1 MNKTVSNALILDG
14 SREDDREAKVA
25 RESILTELE
34 KAGIKSSC
42 YVLRDQEIAS
52 CTGCFNCWTKTPGVC
67 AINDVQRQIDNDMAK
82 SDILV
87 LITPVT
93 FGGYSSTLKKGM
105 DRLIPILLP
114 YFQKVNG
121 ETHHPI
127 RRGKGWD
134 VFGVGTMPETD
145 EGKERLFQELMVRN
159 SINMQSKRKAN
170 CIVLKGTSEND
181 IHNEVV
187 GELRKVIA

>member
-1 MNKTVSNALILDG
+1 MNKAITNVLILDG
-14 SREDDREAKVA
+14 SREDDMEARIA
-25 RESILTELE
+25 RDSVLNELE
-34 KAGIKSSC
+34 KVGIKSSC

-52 CTGCFNCWTKTPGVC
+52 CTGCFKCWTKTPGVC
-67 AINDVQRQIDNDMAK
+67 AINDAQRRIDTDMVK
-82 SDILV
+82 SDMLV

-114 YFQKVNG
+114 YFEKIDG

-134 VFGVGTMPETD
+134 VFGVGTIPKRD
-145 EGKERLFQELMVRN
+145 GGKERLFQELMERN
-159 SINMQSKRKAN
+159 SINMQSKRKAS
-170 CIVLKGTSEND
+170 CIVLKGSSED
-181 IHNEVV
+181 DVQDAVV